1 MRSGT
6 KNRKW
11 CGPDP
16 APPGGQ
22 HTRCGFYGYVTF
34 EGFTCQMGAGASWRV
49 YAARFVI
56 LGYMRPARDRVELAR
71 GHTLTV
77 NQGCSF
83 FELRNDMPKGH

>member
-6 KNRKW
+6 KNRKVVRA
-11 CGPDP
+11 G
-16 APPGGQ
+16 ARPPTRGQ
-22 HTRCGFYGYVTF
+22 HRFGFYGYVTF
-34 EGFTCQMGAGASWRV
+34 VGFTCQMGAGASWRV

-83 FELRNDMPKGH
+83 FELRGDMPKGH